1 MQSRIGSNT
10 MRTPLARMQSTLAA
24 PLACRSA
31 AAPSAVAAVAAAVR
45 SGPSTAA
52 SVTRRSLHHSAPLC
66 AVVPNAVPKEGDP
79 SKLALTLAGVT
90 KRFQGGRTLFKDL
103 HLSFYHGAKIGIL
116 GANGCGKSSFLKIVG
131 GLDKEIDG
139 LVSRRTDQQRRGRCG
154 VAAHGAGLIDE
165 AAHGR
170 LTTMCA

>member
-1 MQSRIGSNT
+1 
-10 MRTPLARMQSTLAA
+10 MRAPLARMQSTLAA

-31 AAPSAVAAVAAAVR
+31 AAPSAVAAVPCAAA
-45 SGPSTAA
+45 AA
-52 SVTRRSLHHSAPLC
+52 ATRRSLHHSAPLS
-66 AVVPNAVPKEGDP
+66 AVAPNAVPKEGDP

-139 LVSRRTDQQRRGRCG
+139 LVSRRRDQQLLAAAL
-154 VAAHGAGLIDE
+154 VHAALAAHC
-165 AAHGR
+165 AAVTK
-170 LTTMCA
+170 L